1 MRESKHE
8 QLSEEMR
15 AEIQRRMG
23 IYIPARKDHAPKI
36 IAADMGVSIVTVW
49 NVWNAKTRED

>member
-23 IYIPARKDHAPKI
+23 IYIPACKDHAPKI
-36 IAADMGVSIVTVW
+36 IAADLGVSIPTVW
-49 NVWNAKTRED
+49 NVWNAKPRED

>member
-36 IAADMGVSIVTVW
+36 IAADLGVSIVTVW
-49 NVWNAKTRED
+49 NAKPRED

>member
-23 IYIPARKDHAPKI
+23 IYIPKI

-49 NVWNAKTRED
+49 NVWNAKPRED

>member
-1 MRESKHE
+1 MRKSKRE

-23 IYIPARKDHAPKI
+23 IYIPARNDHAPKI
-36 IAADMGVSIVTVW
+36 IAADLGVCITTVW
-49 NVWNAKTRED
+49 NVWDAKPRED